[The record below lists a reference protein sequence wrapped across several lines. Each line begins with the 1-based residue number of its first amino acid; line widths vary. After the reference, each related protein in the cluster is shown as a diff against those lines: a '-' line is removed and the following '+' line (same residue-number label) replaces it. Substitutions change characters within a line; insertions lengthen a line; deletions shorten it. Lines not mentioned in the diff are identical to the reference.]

1 MPLCSQV
8 AESGDN
14 MRMIR
19 RMGSYSPSGEFDAI
33 TAEDLSIPG
42 GSDLTGVSARGM
54 LEALISDVKNQ
65 PGSFVWVGL
74 VNPTKPELA
83 LVAELFALEP
93 LEIEDAGNTNQ
104 RPKFDLGENR
114 SFALLK
120 TISYNLESKEIR
132 IGQTS
137 VFVGRDYAITV
148 RFGSPG
154 DLTSVRQRMAASERL
169 RTHGPMAVLYA
180 VLDITVDSY
189 LAVADEI
196 HEDMRE
202 IEQLVFSMQ
211 PTADVTKS
219 IYELKRENIAVRR
232 AVSPL
237 TASAQ
242 LFVTDSE
249 QGVPKELVPFFA
261 DVGEHILRVHD
272 TVDTIDNSLLT
283 MLMASTALL
292 DLKQN
297 SDMRKISAW
306 VAIAAVPTMTAGIY
320 GMNFEDM
327 PELKWSFGYPAVLAF
342 MAITCLLLYRA
353 FKKSGWL

>member
-1 MPLCSQV
+1 
-8 AESGDN
+8 
-14 MRMIR
+14 
-19 RMGSYSPSGEFDAI
+19 MGSYSPSGEFDAI
-33 TAEDLSIPG
+33 SAEDLTIP
-42 GSDLTGVSARGM
+42 SDTHHNAEAARQL
-54 LEALISDVKNQ
+54 LESLIEQVGRQ
-65 PGSFVWVGL
+65 EGSFVWVGL
-74 VNPTKPELA
+74 VDPTRPELD
-83 LVAELFALEP
+83 LVAELFSLEP
-93 LEIEDAGNTNQ
+93 LEIEDAGNTAQ
-104 RPKFDLGENR
+104 RPKLDLNEFQ

-120 TISYNLESKEIR
+120 TLSYDVDSKEIGV
-132 IGQTS
+132 GQTS

-148 RFGSPG
+148 RFGSQG

-189 LAVADEI
+189 LAVSEEI
-196 HEDMRE
+196 HDDMRE
-202 IEQLVFSMQ
+202 IEQTVFSMQ
-211 PTADVTKS
+211 PAANVTKS

-237 TASAQ
+237 TISAQ
-242 LFVTDSE
+242 RFVSNTE
-249 QGVPKELVPFFA
+249 QGVPRELEPFFA
-261 DVGEHILRVHD
+261 DVGEHILRVHE
-272 TVDTIDNSLLT
+272 TVDTVDNSLLT

-320 GMNFEDM
+320 GMNFDNM
-327 PELKWSFGYPAVLAF
+327 PELHWEYGYPVVLGIMLTA
-342 MAITCLLLYRA
+342 CLLLYRA